1 MNYMSRKFSNS
12 QVEAICIA
20 VKQACD
26 VAGTEALLIG
36 AQARDLWLYPK
47 ISSRVT
53 KDIDWVIG
61 ASDNNIYQKVHDFLV
76 QKAGFQITSS
86 NPFKLLSADGIHLDL
101 LPIASEELIHFV
113 GLSEVLE
120 FGSEKIS
127 VNDQDFRVAT
137 LPSIVLLKLVAW
149 ENLPEYRTKD
159 LEDIYLL
166 LQEHFDAD
174 LDQIYQNHLDLFDF
188 FDQNHLQLLGARV
201 LGREINKILKYSP
214 AIKNQLLDI
223 LSKKELMAQII
234 IRKTDETEDS
244 NIIGLLNELE
254 KGMREQLE

>member
-26 VAGTEALLIG
+26 EAGTEAFLIG

-47 ISSRVT
+47 TSSRVT

-61 ASDNNIYQKVHDFLV
+61 ASDNDTYQRVHDFLV
-76 QKAGFQITSS
+76 QKAGFQITNS
-86 NPFKLLSADGIHLDL
+86 NPFKLIDPNGIQLDL
-101 LPIASEELIHFV
+101 LPMVSEELAHFV
-113 GLSEVLE
+113 GLQEILE
-120 FGSEKIS
+120 FGSKKIS

-149 ENLPEYRTKD
+149 DNLPEYRTKD

-166 LQEHFDAD
+166 LQEYFDAD
-174 LDQIYQNHLDLFDF
+174 PDKIYENHLDLFNL
-188 FDQNHLQLLGARV
+188 FDQNQLQLLGARV

-214 AIKNQLLDI
+214 EIKTQLLTI
-223 LSKKELMAQII
+223 LNQKEKMAQII
-234 IRKTDETEDS
+234 IRKTEETEDS

-254 KGMREQLE
+254 KGMREKIE

>member
-1 MNYMSRKFSNS
+1 M
-12 QVEAICIA
+12 
-20 VKQACD
+20 
-26 VAGTEALLIG
+26 
-36 AQARDLWLYPK
+36 
-47 ISSRVT
+47 
-53 KDIDWVIG
+53 
-61 ASDNNIYQKVHDFLV
+61 QKS
-76 QKAGFQITSS
+76 GFQKTSYNS
-86 NPFKLLSADGIHLDL
+86 FKLLSPDGIQLDL
-101 LPIASEELIHFV
+101 LPMASEELAHFV
-113 GLSEVLE
+113 GLYEVLE

-174 LDQIYQNHLDLFDF
+174 LDQIYQNHLDLFDV
-188 FDQNHLQLLGARV
+188 FDQNQLQPLGARV
-201 LGREINKILKYSP
+201 LGREISKILKDSTS
-214 AIKNQLLDI
+214 IKNQLLDI
-223 LSKKELMAQII
+223 LGKKELMAQII

>member
-1 MNYMSRKFSNS
+1 MNYMSRKFSNK

-26 VAGTEALLIG
+26 EAGTEAFLIG

-61 ASDNNIYQKVHDFLV
+61 ASDNDTYQKVHDFLV
-76 QKAGFQITSS
+76 QKAGFKITNS
-86 NPFKLLSADGIHLDL
+86 NPFKLVDLNGIQLDL
-101 LPIASEELIHFV
+101 LPMVSEELAHFV
-113 GLSEVLE
+113 GLREILE

-149 ENLPEYRTKD
+149 NNLPEYRTKD

-166 LQEHFDAD
+166 LQEHFAAD
-174 LDQIYQNHLDLFDF
+174 QDKIYENHLDLFDL
-188 FDQNHLQLLGARV
+188 FDQNQLQLLGARV

-214 AIKNQLLDI
+214 DIKIQLLTI
-223 LSKKELMAQII
+223 LDQKEKMAQII

-254 KGMREQLE
+254 TGIREQLA

>member
-1 MNYMSRKFSNS
+1 MSRKFSNS

-20 VKQACD
+20 VKLACD
-26 VAGTEALLIG
+26 EADTEAFLIG

-47 ISSRVT
+47 TSSRIT

-61 ASDNNIYQKVHDFLV
+61 ANNDEAYQKVHDFLV
-76 QKAGFQITSS
+76 QKAGFQPTNT
-86 NPFKLLSADGIHLDL
+86 NPFKLIAPNGIQLDL
-101 LPIASEELIHFV
+101 LPMASEKLSHFV

-120 FGSEKIS
+120 FGSEKITIG
-127 VNDQDFRVAT
+127 NETFRVAT

-174 LDQIYQNHLDLFDF
+174 LDRIYENHLDLFDVF
-188 FDQNHLQLLGARV
+188 NQNQLQFLGARA
-201 LGREINKILKYSP
+201 LGREINEILHYSP
-214 AIKNQLLDI
+214 AIKAQI
-223 LSKKELMAQII
+223 LKVLAQKEKMAQII

-254 KGMREQLE
+254 KGISEKSR

>member
-1 MNYMSRKFSNS
+1 MNHMSRKFSS
-12 QVEAICIA
+12 KQVEAICIA

-26 VAGTEALLIG
+26 EAGTEAFLIG

-53 KDIDWVIG
+53 KDIDWVVS
-61 ASDNNIYQKVHDFLV
+61 ATDSDVYQKVHDFLT
-76 QKAGFQITSS
+76 QKAGFQKTNSK
-86 NPFKLLSADGIHLDL
+86 PFKLIDPNGIQLDL
-101 LPIASEELIHFV
+101 LPMASEELTHFV

-174 LDQIYQNHLDLFDF
+174 LDKIYENHLDLFDL
-188 FDQNHLQLLGARV
+188 FDQNELQLLGARV
-201 LGREINKILKYSP
+201 LGREINKILNYSP
-214 AIKNQLLDI
+214 AIKNQLLAI
-223 LSKKELMAQII
+223 LDQKEKMAQII

-254 KGMREQLE
+254 KGMREQFE